1 MNASLAT
8 ATFKDTWAGAV
19 PAHVI
24 AFKTTRNG
32 ARVTRYRWQRVDGM
46 HCCGS
51 TFTTVAAAVA
61 AKLRDA
67 RFADV
72 QG

>member
-1 MNASLAT
+1 MNTPLAT
-8 ATFKDTWAGAV
+8 AMFADIWAGHV
-19 PAHVI
+19 PARVV
-24 AFKTTRNG
+24 AFRTRRAG
-32 ARVTRYRWQRVDGM
+32 QTVTRYRWQREDRL

-67 RFADV
+67 RFVNV